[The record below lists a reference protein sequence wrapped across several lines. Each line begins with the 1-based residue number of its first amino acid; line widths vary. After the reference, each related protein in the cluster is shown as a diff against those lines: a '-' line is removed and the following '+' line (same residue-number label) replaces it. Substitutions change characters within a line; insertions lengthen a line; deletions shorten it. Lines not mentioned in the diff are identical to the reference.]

1 MTPQWRLRS
10 PCVTLFYS
18 RETLFYSLCAVDMKV
33 TSSRRLFNCFVQLF
47 NEKKFLK
54 WFFVLFG
61 LKLDLKVM
69 SEHNT
74 TENKTTCTKQ
84 STPILLPTS
93 DTCETAEKSHN
104 MLLKYIMQHILSTI
118 TTHQPQDRIKT
129 LQDVNNN
136 NNTEHISTAA
146 TTCLKIQP
154 RVQNN

>member
-1 MTPQWRLRS
+1 M
-10 PCVTLFYS
+10 
-18 RETLFYSLCAVDMKV
+18 
-33 TSSRRLFNCFVQLF
+33 
-47 NEKKFLK
+47 
-54 WFFVLFG
+54 FG
-61 LKLDLKVM
+61 LKLDFKVM

-129 LQDVNNN
+129 LQEVNNN
-136 NNTEHISTAA
+136 NNNEQITTAA
-146 TTCLKIQP
+146 TTVVATVRVTVTVQVTVTATTRITSLRSKYKQQP
-154 RVQNN
+154 P